1 MMLYIDLNKGKLNT
15 GKLVKKPILVRKQ
28 DGKTHI
34 RNQWVDPTTGL
45 AKEEGKQPKMNE
57 AERWSTGREKST
69 PRNKVKMYP
78 TAHNITINTTNTQ
91 RDMNFNNEVPPK
103 EGSSLYSRESSPNLR
118 QKPEKPISS
127 IFNLDSKGKPR
138 PKEFF
143 SNDLANL
150 PGVKWKGESRKTKDY
165 YPMPNI
171 PLSIDF
177 YKTDIP
183 AEEAMFRCGE
193 IGRLDPDEFYEGTPA
208 YKESNI
214 QEFLQDS
221 TDMLKSDKTV
231 GHLNLNAEDYWKNV
245 FKDVTHE
252 GLLSAF
258 SVDGCVSDVS
268 DVMCYYDKTVGT
280 VITEVSVDLMTDDEF
295 EPVGTT
301 SRALW
306 RDEEGYLH
314 VFNSLLDIDPQHQG
328 KGIAQQ
334 LNSKTTQ
341 LWRHL
346 SGGNPVHLGLCANI
360 NVGVYAWANKGYDFA
375 TRKDLDT
382 AKKELS
388 GFFSKNGMSMDETL
402 NKCGYSSIDDLD
414 HSWQFASLDDG
425 HKYTLKDKGIEGEY
439 HLGKAFMLGGK
450 SEWGGRLVLNAD
462 TVGEKINGG
471 DL

>member
-1 MMLYIDLNKGKLNT
+1 MLYIDLNKGKLNT

-45 AKEEGKQPKMNE
+45 TKEEGKKPKMNE

-78 TAHNITINTTNTQ
+78 TARNLVINTNSNT
-91 RDMNFNNEVPPK
+91 
-103 EGSSLYSRESSPNLR
+103 GSTPNTTDAPSDKGGSLYSRESSPSLR
-118 QKPEKPISS
+118 QKAKKPTSPL
-127 IFNLDSKGKPR
+127 FDLDSKGKER
-138 PKEFF
+138 HKEFLA
-143 SNDLANL
+143 NDLSNL
-150 PGVKWKGESRKTKDY
+150 PGVKWKGESRKKKDF

-171 PLSIDF
+171 PLGISF
-177 YKTDIP
+177 YETDIP
-183 AEEAMFRCGE
+183 AEEAMYRCGE
-193 IGRLDPDEFYEGTPA
+193 IGRIDPDAFEEGTPA

-221 TDMLKSDKTV
+221 TDMLKSDKDV

-245 FKDVTHE
+245 FKNVTHE
-252 GLLSAF
+252 GILEAF
-258 SVDGCVSDVS
+258 TVDGCVSDVS

-280 VITEVSVDLMTDDEF
+280 VITEISVDLMTEGDFD
-295 EPVGTT
+295 PVGTT

-306 RDEEGYLH
+306 RDEEGYMH

-341 LWRHL
+341 LWRYL
-346 SGGNPVHLGLCANI
+346 SDGNPVHLGLCANI

-375 TRKDLDT
+375 TKKDLHT
-382 AKKELS
+382 AKNELS
-388 GFFSKNGMSMDETL
+388 EFFSKNGMNMQETL
-402 NKCGYSSIDDLD
+402 DKCGYSSIDDLD

-425 HKYTLKDKGIEGEY
+425 NKYTLKDKGIEGDY

-462 TVGEKINGG
+462 TIGEKINGG